1 MSLCLSAPVAVRPAS
16 AAAAAPRRV
25 QARAAKQMGGVVVST
40 SGNKTASV
48 SVSRSLAH
56 PVYKK
61 RFTRSRKFAVHDE
74 NNEAQVGDVVTFA
87 PCRPMSKTKTHTL
100 TGFVSKKG
108 GDKVRSAAR
117 AHAARQAHAR
127 ACGTARAAP
136 RAQGASV
143 AAPPPHL
150 VRDRV
155 GGGHGKGGARAITR
169 RVRRIRREGFGHAR
183 APAKKKEGWG
193 AAASRARRGAP
204 ARPAVVRAGFPP
216 PLRAVFARPASR
228 PLVLAF
234 PLSLSLSLSARPL
247 SPLADPW
254 PALS

>member
-87 PCRPMSKTKTHTL
+87 PCRPVSKTKTHTL

-108 GDKVRSAAR
+108 GDKEVTEEELDA
-117 AHAARQAHAR
+117 
-127 ACGTARAAP
+127 
-136 RAQGASV
+136 
-143 AAPPPHL
+143 
-150 VRDRV
+150 
-155 GGGHGKGGARAITR
+155 
-169 RVRRIRREGFGHAR
+169 
-183 APAKKKEGWG
+183 
-193 AAASRARRGAP
+193 
-204 ARPAVVRAGFPP
+204 
-216 PLRAVFARPASR
+216 
-228 PLVLAF
+228 
-234 PLSLSLSLSARPL
+234 
-247 SPLADPW
+247 
-254 PALS
+254 